1 MIELIKEN
9 NFLFGQPS
17 KLKEFELEMQKFSR
31 IWILMGFKPFGK
43 HLRNS
48 PKLYVVMANTN
59 MILDDVTCI
68 KKYEVPIQV
77 PIMTV

>member
-1 MIELIKEN
+1 
-9 NFLFGQPS
+9 
-17 KLKEFELEMQKFSR
+17 
-31 IWILMGFKPFGK
+31 MGFKPFGK